1 MARALILK
9 NQSERQPVF
18 SRTDWLTSVLRD
30 RIVKGKYRPG
40 ERIREAE
47 LQLEFGLSNGPVR
60 EALQR
65 LVGDGILERS
75 PWRGARVAELG
86 PSEII
91 ELFQLRLALLEYAA
105 ELAARRADPAVL
117 AQSETVRTN
126 LRKAL
131 SKVKRG
137 NLELMSAELIE
148 WILRGAG
155 NNYMFQV
162 WEKTLLPSRMYA
174 LESMRRTAART
185 GPLQFKIIDSIIEGD
200 VAAARKAVRDLTRQT
215 LIDLSIQTDL

>member
-1 MARALILK
+1 M
-9 NQSERQPVF
+9 F

-174 LESMRRTAART
+174 LESMRRTAAQT